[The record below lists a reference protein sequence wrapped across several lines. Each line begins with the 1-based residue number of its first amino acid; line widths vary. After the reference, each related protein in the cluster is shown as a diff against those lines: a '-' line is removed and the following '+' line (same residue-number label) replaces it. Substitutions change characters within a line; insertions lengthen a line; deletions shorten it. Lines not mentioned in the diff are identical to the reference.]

1 MLMREECKRR
11 FEPVIAAIDSLL
23 KEKENVDEVLLVAID
38 GRCAGGKTTLSNY
51 LEMIYDCNIFHM
63 DDFFLQGFQ
72 RTEERLRET
81 GGNVD
86 YERFYSEVLEPVLQ
100 RREVLYR
107 SYSCALGKILS
118 EKVIDFKKLNI
129 VEGSYSMHPYF
140 GSVYQ
145 LSFFLDIDRKDQIE
159 NIRQRDGEEKLQRF
173 VEEWIPKEEAYFA
186 AYGIREKGINIFWK
200 PYLTKTGT
208 PTKINSN

>member
-1 MLMREECKRR
+1 MREECKRR
-11 FEPVIAAIDSLL
+11 FEPVIAAINRLL
-23 KEKENVDEVLLVAID
+23 QENEKKDEALLVAID

-51 LEMIYDCNIFHM
+51 LETIYDCNVFHM
-63 DDFFLQGFQ
+63 DDFFLQEFQ

-86 YERFYSEVLEPVLQ
+86 YERFYCEVIEPVLQ
-100 RREVLYR
+100 RREVRYR
-107 SYSCALGKILS
+107 PYSCALRKITS
-118 EKVIDFKKLNI
+118 EKTINFKKLNI
-129 VEGSYSMHPYF
+129 VEGSYSCHPYF
-140 GSVYQ
+140 GEVYQ

-159 NIRQRDGEEKLQRF
+159 NIRQRNGEEMLGRF
-173 VEEWIPKEEAYFA
+173 VEEWIPKEEAYFQE
-186 AYGIREKGINIFWK
+186 YGIREKGINIFWK

>member
-1 MLMREECKRR
+1 MREECKRR

-107 SYSCALGKILS
+107 PYSCALGK
-118 EKVIDFKKLNI
+118 
-129 VEGSYSMHPYF
+129 YS
-140 GSVYQ
+140 
-145 LSFFLDIDRKDQIE
+145 
-159 NIRQRDGEEKLQRF
+159 
-173 VEEWIPKEEAYFA
+173 PK
-186 AYGIREKGINIFWK
+186 R
-200 PYLTKTGT
+200 
-208 PTKINSN
+208 